1 MAEQTK
7 SEEAVGQHES
17 REPVQPQEVEES
29 EEIQKVLE
37 DALKSVRLDSLAPE
51 ESVEKEKCQTRG
63 EESMDGGDG
72 ASQAG
77 KEAVSSPDGIVR
89 SLSRGK
95 IPRMEWVDITD
106 QFRAAAE
113 WLAPGEL
120 VQETNFS
127 LFDAMSAIELMDS
140 KMDASM
146 QWGAYREY
154 PRALS
159 EIKEKG
165 LLELDDHPPARLVGV
180 FDEVF
185 ACVATWLEGHT
196 LAQTVFTCM
205 YLLETEEIE
214 NVYLRAF
221 SQGVVKIVEY
231 MRECICHGGV
241 YAEDDQQGLCFGFN
255 MLNAV
260 ADSSVAAALKE
271 AETKAQGLSEQLS
284 GRDSRVAAD
293 VLQKTTAE
301 CSEEA
306 VAFNALL
313 VRIRFTKNLFS
324 FISSVGKGTV
334 QGIDVAEQKLAQCLS
349 LLGDITSSIDV
360 GTKLDPDNPLALGFH
375 PMINQRLLPPSYK
388 PYGIL
393 PRGEGIRILHTIL
406 SHVQR
411 VLTFGRLE
419 SFQELY
425 DAIVGFCATADSPN
439 VFVRSLL
446 VLLCLESNRSKFF
459 GSSSIEN
466 MLKEDARLLVN
477 PPSLNP
483 RSPVAASSQGKEAT
497 SRFFGRAVS
506 PMIEFLKLHCQ
517 HRARQRQKITRSLDV
532 LGDFQQETERID
544 HRIHELTLK
553 MDPQRQHLA
562 CYGSW
567 FLYYVTQLMVEYLLL
582 GFEYRLYSPFELHY
596 VYWYLEYLYGWHF
609 TTLRSAEKLLMF
621 EPLKG
626 KRKAKKKKELPKEK
640 EREMAVL
647 NARRT
652 VCVGIMRALE
662 ALILGGKLRE
672 PAFEYGGMDMCFRH
686 RFFPFSSIGTPHLL
700 SYADYKKLA
709 GIENYRGR
717 DVNLYEAASK
727 HFMAA
732 KSALENLAQQSEDL
746 DSLLKVVK
754 TNIVIMN
761 LASRGHKKDSNLPPS
776 FDYSLHSHYPV
787 IRIN

>member
-1 MAEQTK
+1 MAEQAG
-7 SEEAVGQHES
+7 SEEKLDQHAPS
-17 REPVQPQEVEES
+17 EPAQLQEVEES

-37 DALKSVRLDSLAPE
+37 DALKSVRLDLSVSE
-51 ESVEKEKCQTRG
+51 EREKGQMREG
-63 EESMDGGDG
+63 LMDGED
-72 ASQAG
+72 STFAG
-77 KEAVSSPDGIVR
+77 KEASSHPDGMAQ
-89 SLSRGK
+89 SLS
-95 IPRMEWVDITD
+95 PRKLPRIEWVDITE
-106 QFRAAAE
+106 QFREAAE
-113 WLAPGEL
+113 QLAPGEL
-120 VQETNFS
+120 IQEVNFS

-146 QWGAYREY
+146 QWGTYKEY

-159 EIKEKG
+159 EVKEKG
-165 LLELDDHPPARLVGV
+165 LLELDDHPPAKLVGIA
-180 FDEVF
+180 DEVF

-205 YLLETEEIE
+205 YLLETEEID
-214 NVYLRAF
+214 NIYLRAF
-221 SQGVVKIVEY
+221 SQGMVKIVEY
-231 MRECICHGGV
+231 MRECICRGGV
-241 YAEDDQQGLCFGFN
+241 YAEDDQQGVCFGFN
-255 MLNAV
+255 MLTSV

-271 AETKAQGLSEQLS
+271 AETKAQVLSEHLTS
-284 GRDSRVAAD
+284 RDE
-293 VLQKTTAE
+293 TTANVLRKDAVE
-301 CSEEA
+301 GSKEA
-306 VAFNALL
+306 VALRALL
-313 VRIRFTKNLFS
+313 VRIRFTRNFFA
-324 FISSVGKGTV
+324 FICSLGKGTA
-334 QGIDVAEQKLAQCLS
+334 QGIEMAQQKLAQCLS
-349 LLGDITSSIDV
+349 LLDDITSSIDI

-393 PRGEGIRILHTIL
+393 PRAESVRILHRIL
-406 SHVQR
+406 SHIQK
-411 VLTFGRLE
+411 VLTFGKLD
-419 SFQELY
+419 SFQDLY
-425 DAIVGFCATADSPN
+425 SAIVGFCATADSPN

-446 VLLCLESNRSKFF
+446 VLLCLQSDRTKLF
-459 GSSSIEN
+459 GSASIEN

-497 SRFFGRAVS
+497 GRFFGRATS

-517 HRARQRQKITRSLDV
+517 HRARQRQKITRSLDI
-532 LGDFQQETERID
+532 LGEFQQETERID
-544 HRIHELTLK
+544 HHIHEMTVK

-567 FLYYVTQLMVEYLLL
+567 FLYYITQLMIGYLLL

-621 EPLKG
+621 EPSTPVKG
-626 KRKAKKKKELPKEK
+626 KRKAKKRKELPKEK

-662 ALILGGKLRE
+662 ALILSGKLRE
-672 PAFEYGGMDMCFRH
+672 PTFEHGGMEMCFRH
-686 RFFPFSSIGTPHLL
+686 RFLPFASVGTPHLL

-709 GIENYRGR
+709 GIENYQGR

-732 KSALENLAQQSEDL
+732 KTALENLSQLQQTEDL

-754 TNIVIMN
+754 TNVVIMN
-761 LASRGHKKDSNLPPS
+761 LASRGHKKSSNLPPT
-776 FDYSLHSHYPV
+776 FDYSLHRHYPV

>member
-1 MAEQTK
+1 MAEQTT
-7 SEEAVGQHES
+7 SEEPVGQHES
-17 REPVQPQEVEES
+17 REPLQPQEMEES

-37 DALKSVRLDSLAPE
+37 DALKSVRLDSLILEDEGGGQA
-51 ESVEKEKCQTRG
+51 RG
-63 EESMDGGDG
+63 EESTDGVKS

-77 KEAVSSPDGIVR
+77 KEAVSSPGGIAQ
-89 SLSRGK
+89 SLSRGT
-95 IPRMEWVDITD
+95 IPRTEWVDITD
-106 QFRAAAE
+106 RFREAAE

-146 QWGAYREY
+146 QWGTYREY

-165 LLELDDHPPARLVGV
+165 LLELDNHSPARLVGIV
-180 FDEVF
+180 DEVL

-214 NVYLRAF
+214 NIYLRSF
-221 SQGVVKIVEY
+221 SQGMVKIVEY

-260 ADSSVAAALKE
+260 ADSSVAVALKE
-271 AETKAQGLSEQLS
+271 AETKAQGLSEHLVS
-284 GRDSRVAAD
+284 RDKATAE
-293 VLQKTTAE
+293 VLQKNVAE

-306 VAFNALL
+306 VALNALL

-324 FISSVGKGTV
+324 FVSSVGKGSV
-334 QGIDVAEQKLAQCLS
+334 QGIEMAQQKLAQCLS
-349 LLGDITSSIDV
+349 LLGDITSTIDV

-393 PRGEGIRILHTIL
+393 PRAEGIKMLHTIL
-406 SHVQR
+406 NHVQT
-411 VLTFGRLE
+411 VLTFGKLE

-425 DAIVGFCATADSPN
+425 NAIVGFCGTADSPN
-439 VFVRSLL
+439 VFVRSVL
-446 VLLCLESNRSKFF
+446 VLLCLESDRAKLF

-466 MLKEDARLLVN
+466 MLREDARLLVN

-544 HRIHELTLK
+544 HHIHELTLR

-596 VYWYLEYLYGWHF
+596 TYWYLEYLYGWHF

-626 KRKAKKKKELPKEK
+626 KRKAKRKKELPKEK

-652 VCVGIMRALE
+652 VCVGIMRVLE
-662 ALILGGKLRE
+662 ALILGGKLRK

-732 KSALENLAQQSEDL
+732 KSALENLSQRSEDL

-761 LASRGHKKDSNLPPS
+761 LASRGHKKDSSLPPT
-776 FDYSLHSHYPV
+776 FDYSLHKHYPV